1 MLLNKEELE
10 LERQKLRRRIMD
22 KCPKCHGKGFIVKTD
37 EHGDGTSF
45 PCSCKKDIEACVRLV
60 DYGVPLKFLNPKWN
74 MTMLEDKPYYNDIK
88 DYVDNFIDY
97 YDEGKGLF
105 LFGPQGRGKTTIE
118 CIIAKEIA
126 SKINP
131 DTGDRRNCFVVG
143 FMMFEDIIKKQFD
156 KEDKNILNS
165 LLYKTDLLIIDNL
178 GNESGRNE
186 NQFAQRTLEMIL
198 RKRDNASL
206 PTIVSTNYNLD
217 EVGSEYN
224 KDIKDF
230 LTQNNI
236 CVYFSGDNYRVKK
249 ETKALTN
256 EDDFEF

>member
-1 MLLNKEELE
+1 
-10 LERQKLRRRIMD
+10 
-22 KCPKCHGKGFIVKTD
+22 
-37 EHGDGTSF
+37 
-45 PCSCKKDIEACVRLV
+45 
-60 DYGVPLKFLNPKWN
+60 
-74 MTMLEDKPYYNDIK
+74 
-88 DYVDNFIDY
+88 
-97 YDEGKGLF
+97 
-105 LFGPQGRGKTTIE
+105 
-118 CIIAKEIA
+118 
-126 SKINP
+126 
-131 DTGDRRNCFVVG
+131 
-143 FMMFEDIIKKQFD
+143 MFEDIIKKQFD
-156 KEDKNILNS
+156 KEDKNILNT

-249 ETKALTN
+249 EIRALAD